1 MLVENCGI
9 EYYPPSEAA
18 TKTAKST
25 TSKIS
30 DPEDL
35 KTTTTRN
42 KQKGRKMKQQERKR
56 ANFYLEEKEDGEIS
70 EPEEIGYINKE
81 NTGEH
86 RKSQA
91 NSEPILA
98 VDIFQKL
105 VSELDDHLTATVN
118 KFYEP
123 VLKELDK
130 LIEAPTSGIKFFNLN
145 RQAILKNVQHLIFC
159 QHYSFVATALI
170 GMVCTKWLSQN
181 THNWLSDKPRDKLST
196 NFLIIWG
203 PTTRYCYLLQ
213 PIYMLITHRFL
224 HASRIGRIF

>member
-42 KQKGRKMKQQERKR
+42 KQKGRKMKQHERKR
-56 ANFYLEEKEDGEIS
+56 AIYLEEKEDGEIS

-130 LIEAPTSGIKFFNLN
+130 LIEAPTSGIKLFILN
-145 RQAILKNVQHLIFC
+145 RQL
-159 QHYSFVATALI
+159 
-170 GMVCTKWLSQN
+170 
-181 THNWLSDKPRDKLST
+181 
-196 NFLIIWG
+196 
-203 PTTRYCYLLQ
+203 
-213 PIYMLITHRFL
+213 
-224 HASRIGRIF
+224 